1 MTTDGTNGLIVEGDL
16 TTNGADE
23 IHYSFHFRS
32 TEVCV
37 KFVHTDGRQW
47 YGASQ
52 TKHWQKG
59 FRLFGAL
66 PLGNT
71 SLRET
76 TNTSNTTA
84 HMLWTIL
91 NGARVACKWSSGRH
105 WPIWYGLRGVLI
117 HRLFATPL
125 PITVTA
131 PSLMAD
137 SKARDES
144 VISR

>member
-59 FRLFGAL
+59 VSFVWGLAIRQYVTERNYQYEQHDCSYVVDHLEWREGRVQVEFG
-66 PLGNT
+66 
-71 SLRET
+71 T
-76 TNTSNTTA
+76 TLADLVRFKGRIDSQAVRDAVA
-84 HMLWTIL
+84 HH
-91 NGARVACKWSSGRH
+91 G
-105 WPIWYGLRGVLI
+105 YGSVL
-117 HRLFATPL
+117 
-125 PITVTA
+125 
-131 PSLMAD
+131 D
-137 SKARDES
+137 G
-144 VISR
+144 